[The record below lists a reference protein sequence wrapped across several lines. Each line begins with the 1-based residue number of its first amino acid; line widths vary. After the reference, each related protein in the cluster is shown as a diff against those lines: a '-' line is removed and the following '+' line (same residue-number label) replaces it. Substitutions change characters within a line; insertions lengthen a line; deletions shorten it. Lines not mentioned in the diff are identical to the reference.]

1 MLLSSLIYF
10 ARKNTE
16 KHQVTRFTCQSQ
28 HGTRHAAGF
37 LCCGSMLLNNNCT
50 FSSMAIDLRCFFGVM
65 QTCIM
70 WLIGWFSGSSHH
82 PALMFWMDYAHNG
95 MVFFQVLNLVAKS
108 KNCPR
113 RAVFSARWLKGI
125 QRYIIR
131 FFNVPRFVWICGIFT
146 NFQRETFFF
155 FVGKMEDKE
164 PPLPRDFAFG
174 NFLFHPGH
182 RVFLLTNRNPSI
194 STW

>member
-1 MLLSSLIYF
+1 
-10 ARKNTE
+10 
-16 KHQVTRFTCQSQ
+16 
-28 HGTRHAAGF
+28 
-37 LCCGSMLLNNNCT
+37 
-50 FSSMAIDLRCFFGVM
+50 MAIDLRCFFGVM

-82 PALMFWMDYAHNG
+82 PTLMFWMDYTHNG

-125 QRYIIR
+125 QRYISR

-164 PPLPRDFAFG
+164 PPLPRILRLEISCFILDIEFFCSRIACLRLVPDKSRDPLR
-174 NFLFHPGH
+174 NAICEGH
-182 RVFLLTNRNPSI
+182 RTQEVANSI
-194 STW
+194 KTTWW